1 MRTILLPHLRCPLDG
16 GSLELQAE
24 PAALERGWVE
34 EGTLINPRTGATYP
48 IRAGM
53 AYLYVDDERWQPLAR
68 EAAGW
73 VQYHKD
79 QGGYSP
85 SELDWQLPFVPH
97 EPWTT
102 IARSFDI
109 ALEIIQP
116 QPGMW
121 VLDIGAGRGWA
132 SKHLALAGCNVVA
145 VDITAD
151 DQVGLGRAQ
160 AIMQQAGTCFDPI
173 IADNENLPFADGTFD
188 LIFGSAVLHHTADLD
203 RLIASLQR
211 VLRPGGRLISI
222 HEPCTP
228 SHADANAIQAA
239 LATELAYGINESR
252 PQLRQYQQAF
262 LQAGFRHPEIFVWQ
276 TYGMSIMN
284 MASWSHDLHI
294 PPPQHYALP
303 AQNGTGEQLEM
314 LTVGT
319 WQYPYRWMEHLLTA
333 HYGETILLATRPI
346 PPATQAPA
354 MTLAPCPRSYPF
366 SVSVVIPAHNEGHGI
381 AAVVRSVREHLPD
394 AELLVV
400 DDYSSDDTAAQAA
413 QAGARV
419 IQRATNMGNGAAVKT
434 GIRAAQGE
442 VILLM
447 DGDGQMD
454 PQYIPLLLNT
464 LAKGFDMVVGAR
476 TSTTQGDTLVRRLG
490 NRLLDQVGS
499 YLVEQPVHDLTSG
512 YRAVR
517 RAVISEY
524 LHLLPNRYSYPTTST
539 LALMQA
545 GYTVGFV
552 PIESRQRQGGQS
564 GQKLFKNGIKFLLI
578 ILRMISLFAPLR
590 VYFPVA
596 LAMFGLAVLS
606 FLISFFITDPYR
618 FRLPNSVVA
627 LSVGSV
633 VVFMFGLLAEQLA
646 AMRRRP
652 LE

>member
-1 MRTILLPHLRCPLDG
+1 
-16 GSLELQAE
+16 
-24 PAALERGWVE
+24 
-34 EGTLINPRTGATYP
+34 
-48 IRAGM
+48 
-53 AYLYVDDERWQPLAR
+53 
-68 EAAGW
+68 
-73 VQYHKD
+73 
-79 QGGYSP
+79 
-85 SELDWQLPFVPH
+85 
-97 EPWTT
+97 
-102 IARSFDI
+102 
-109 ALEIIQP
+109 
-116 QPGMW
+116 
-121 VLDIGAGRGWA
+121 
-132 SKHLALAGCNVVA
+132 
-145 VDITAD
+145 
-151 DQVGLGRAQ
+151 
-160 AIMQQAGTCFDPI
+160 
-173 IADNENLPFADGTFD
+173 
-188 LIFGSAVLHHTADLD
+188 
-203 RLIASLQR
+203 
-211 VLRPGGRLISI
+211 
-222 HEPCTP
+222 
-228 SHADANAIQAA
+228 
-239 LATELAYGINESR
+239 
-252 PQLRQYQQAF
+252 
-262 LQAGFRHPEIFVWQ
+262 
-276 TYGMSIMN
+276 
-284 MASWSHDLHI
+284 
-294 PPPQHYALP
+294 
-303 AQNGTGEQLEM
+303 
-314 LTVGT
+314 
-319 WQYPYRWMEHLLTA
+319 MEHLLTA

-354 MTLAPCPRSYPF
+354 ITLAPCPRSYPF
-366 SVSVVIPAHNEGHGI
+366 SISVVIPAHNEGHGI
-381 AAVVRSVREHLPD
+381 AAVVRAVREQLPD
-394 AELLVV
+394 AELLVI

-442 VILLM
+442 VVLLM

-454 PQYIPLLLNT
+454 PQYIPLLLGT

-476 TSTTQGDTLVRRLG
+476 TTTTQGDTAVRRAG

-564 GQKLFKNGIKFLLI
+564 GQKLFKNGIKFFLI